1 MARHEKMASWD
12 RQRTR
17 KELRNFIEQY
27 MHLLRDLDSTFNQ
40 KGRK

>member
-17 KELRNFIEQY
+17 KELRNFIVSKISSFEDFD
-27 MHLLRDLDSTFNQ
+27 DLF
-40 KGRK
+40 

>member
-17 KELRNFIEQY
+17 KELRNFIESKISSFEDCD
-27 MHLLRDLDSTFNQ
+27 DLF
-40 KGRK
+40 

>member
-17 KELRNFIEQY
+17 KELRNFIESK
-27 MHLLRDLDSTFNQ
+27 MSSFEDFDDLF
-40 KGRK
+40 